1 MNMIVLGEHLW
12 DDSVIDIINGIGDN
26 QIEMLHQGAIV
37 AMKVTIVF
45 ISMMMIILMTM
56 EMMIMMII
64 LMTMTMMMMMAQVI
78 EIVKS

>member
-1 MNMIVLGEHLW
+1 MIVLGEHLG
-12 DDSVIDIINGIGDN
+12 DDGVIDKINSIGDN
-26 QIEMLHQGAIV
+26 QIEMLHQGATA

-45 ISMMMIILMTM
+45 ISMMMIVLMTM

-64 LMTMTMMMMMAQVI
+64 FMTMTMMMMMMMAQVI